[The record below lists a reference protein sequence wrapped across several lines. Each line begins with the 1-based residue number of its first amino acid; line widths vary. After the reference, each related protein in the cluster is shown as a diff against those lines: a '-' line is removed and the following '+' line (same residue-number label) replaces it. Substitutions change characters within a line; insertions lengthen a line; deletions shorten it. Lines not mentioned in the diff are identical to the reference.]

1 MRREYIIIIIFIS
14 FFIFFP
20 SVNLAEFFRLISVF
34 LDRKKY
40 FSLKNVFSEDIFQF
54 HILRIGDASFAER
67 KNYNF
72 QNLSQKASPNISVKD
87 KSLFCPNVSYE
98 YIAILT
104 DDDSHSLS
112 VGNNLDEMQD
122 ARTPHRGWCRGVWP
136 KKRSSPLLL
145 FRISDRSTE
154 IRWIMHGQS
163 RDVAPC
169 RLFPMHTMH
178 MPSDR
183 WMCQFHRGSVS
194 IRTRVIFIDSKI
206 TIRSLSSDARC
217 ESERVIFLGAIN
229 LPPILIQDTESATV
243 NGRTIERRYPTRT
256 FFVSRIVEPARECYH
271 HLLREPVS

>member
-1 MRREYIIIIIFIS
+1 
-14 FFIFFP
+14 
-20 SVNLAEFFRLISVF
+20 
-34 LDRKKY
+34 
-40 FSLKNVFSEDIFQF
+40 
-54 HILRIGDASFAER
+54 
-67 KNYNF
+67 
-72 QNLSQKASPNISVKD
+72 
-87 KSLFCPNVSYE
+87 
-98 YIAILT
+98 
-104 DDDSHSLS
+104 
-112 VGNNLDEMQD
+112 
-122 ARTPHRGWCRGVWP
+122 
-136 KKRSSPLLL
+136 
-145 FRISDRSTE
+145 
-154 IRWIMHGQS
+154 MHGQS

-256 FFVSRIVEPARECYH
+256 FFCQPHRRTRERVLSSSVTRTRVIKEEDSTSLH
-271 HLLREPVS
+271 ILLMCSIPIRLDFSKHFEIY